1 MLVRLCT
8 THPVLSSL
16 TLRLTCPTATT
27 SGTAALC
34 CALEYCAVCRNFI
47 YTSIGTLS
55 SHPTILVFILG
66 SIPPLLWSVLMYIPS
81 FPSLLCWL
89 CAIFHTS
96 LPSSCISLASGFI
109 SAANILFLRSTAAKT
124 NHLNVFSFLYFFSLK
139 VDYRFNRI
147 HTHTHITVI
156 RTKS

>member
-8 THPVLSSL
+8 TQPVLSSL
-16 TLRLTCPTATT
+16 TLRFTYPTATT

-34 CALEYCAVCRNFI
+34 CALECCAVCRNFI

-55 SHPTILVFILG
+55 SHPTILAFILG

-81 FPSLLCWL
+81 FSYLLCWL

-96 LPSSCISLASGFI
+96 VPSSCISLASGFI
-109 SAANILFLRSTAAKT
+109 PAANILFLRSTSAKT
-124 NHLNVFSFLYFFSLK
+124 NHLNVFFSFPFCISS
-139 VDYRFNRI
+139 R
-147 HTHTHITVI
+147 
-156 RTKS
+156 